1 MPGVT
6 IARYKDMSIQELEIL
21 VAHLERQLAGT
32 TSPRTAHR
40 PRLEA
45 ARAMLRRKRLLRA
58 KKLGIL

>member
-6 IARYKDMSIQELEIL
+6 IARYKSMSIQELEIL

-45 ARAMLRRKRLLRA
+45 ARRERYE
-58 KKLGIL
+58 